1 MLIMSRIGTICMTV
15 EDEIELG
22 NKASRAY
29 STYLADYIINKNA
42 DLYRQFLFTDDIESL
57 KLIKAQ
63 QKALQIIENDITS
76 DIETGRLAQLQKGN

>member
-1 MLIMSRIGTICMTV
+1 MLIMSRTGTICMTV

-29 STYLADYIINKNA
+29 STYLADYIIKKNA
-42 DLYRQFLFTDDIESL
+42 DLYKQFLFTDNIEGL

-76 DIETGRLAQLQKGN
+76 DIETGRLAQIQKGN

>member
-1 MLIMSRIGTICMTV
+1 MLIMSRTGTICMTV

-76 DIETGRLAQLQKGN
+76 DIETGLLAQLQKGN

>member
-1 MLIMSRIGTICMTV
+1 MTV

-63 QKALQIIENDITS
+63 QKSLQIIENDITS

>member
-1 MLIMSRIGTICMTV
+1 MTV

-29 STYLADYIINKNA
+29 SNYLADYIINKNA

>member
-1 MLIMSRIGTICMTV
+1 MLIMGRTGTICMTV

-42 DLYRQFLFTDDIESL
+42 ELYRQFLFTDDIESL

>member
-1 MLIMSRIGTICMTV
+1 MLIMSRTGTICMTV

-63 QKALQIIENDITS
+63 QKSLQIIENDITS

>member
-1 MLIMSRIGTICMTV
+1 MTV

-22 NKASRAY
+22 NRANRAY
-29 STYLADYIINKNA
+29 SNYLADYIINKNA

>member
-1 MLIMSRIGTICMTV
+1 MLIMSITGTICMTV

>member
-1 MLIMSRIGTICMTV
+1 MLIMSRTGTICMTV

-76 DIETGRLAQLQKGN
+76 DIENGRLAQLQKGN

>member
-1 MLIMSRIGTICMTV
+1 MLIMSRTGTICMTV

-29 STYLADYIINKNA
+29 SNYLADYIINKNA

>member
-1 MLIMSRIGTICMTV
+1 MLIMSRTGTICMTV

-22 NKASRAY
+22 NRANRAY
-29 STYLADYIINKNA
+29 SNYLADYIIKKNA
-42 DLYRQFLFTDDIESL
+42 DLYRQFLFADDIESL

>member
-1 MLIMSRIGTICMTV
+1 MTV

-29 STYLADYIINKNA
+29 STYLVDYIINKNA